1 MQGDFIKIL
10 AEEKENVT
18 WQSIAYNVPKG
29 ILSFA
34 LKASTNCLNTPDN
47 LKRWG
52 MKQLAN
58 CALCKNYCTLLH
70 ILNYCKVSLVQGRFT
85 SRHNSVFCPETCE
98 ICNFRNMGRHSRTH
112 IKWEHSAT
120 RHTLHCPKTRCC
132 HCRKRIKTNS
142 TIGTHMQF

>member
-85 SRHNSVFCPETCE
+85 WRHNSVLNYLISVLKPV
-98 ICNFRNMGRHSRTH
+98 
-112 IKWEHSAT
+112 KSAT
-120 RHTLHCPKTRCC
+120 LE
-132 HCRKRIKTNS
+132 I
-142 TIGTHMQF
+142 